1 MPRGAVWSRILMS
14 SLLMSVGVSTLA
26 FAQENSGTIE
36 TVTVTAEKR
45 TENVQKVPVSIQVLS
60 GHTIEQFHQTDL
72 HSVMNQIPNLF
83 VLQSGVDDVV
93 SIRGFGSGPNNIAFD
108 QEVSIYNDG
117 IYGGRSAQFMEPMF
131 DIDHMEVLRGPQGAL
146 FGKNT
151 AAGAINIV
159 TADPTPNF
167 EAMATASYDF
177 DMSGPQV
184 YGYVAG
190 PIADDLGARLAVK
203 FVDQNGFI
211 KNVATGKEDPHTK
224 MGLGRLTLKWEP
236 TADFDMTGKLEIG
249 DERITGGINVS
260 VPLNQLVN
268 PPSTRYAVN
277 PYIDGLPEE
286 NEVGSTNG
294 SITANYRFD
303 GLTLTSVS
311 GYSSFHTSRLS
322 AYDQTIPNS
331 GGAITSPAFANGFP
345 ENFRQWSEELRLLSP
360 TGQPLEWI
368 VGAYYDGADYKL
380 HQFRDYNGLFG
391 FTGGDE
397 SNFYQHSETVSV
409 FGQATYHVTDDFRLV
424 GSARYSNTTKNARF
438 DEGIVSDIASP
449 IPGGVCPVSG
459 LGGCAAAYTPASG
472 EVSEGSF
479 DPSLSAQFDVRPD
492 IMLYATWA
500 RGSKSGGFV
509 SNTYNQTDAHFAF
522 KPERS
527 TNYEVGM
534 KSELWNDHVQFNVS
548 LFDMTFKNLQESAFD
563 PITQTFI
570 TRNAAAATSR
580 GMETSLTWVPIDSLD
595 LTANA
600 AYLDAKYD
608 NFPGAACLAT
618 DPIAVCN
625 PASPASVAAHNIAG
639 LPLLYASKWTG
650 NFQVHHNMPIGHDLQ
665 IDATFIAALRTSYFD
680 ADNYDPFYGIQ
691 PSYWKFDARVQLSD
705 IGSNWDVAFVGKNLT
720 NKLTVGDALDFPLGV
735 SRGMQWVDEGRSLSI
750 EATYHFH

>member
-1 MPRGAVWSRILMS
+1 MTRRNPRAAVCSRILLQ
-14 SLLMSVGVSTLA
+14 SLLMSVGASTLA
-26 FAQENSGTIE
+26 FAQQNSGTIE

-45 TENVQKVPVSIQVLS
+45 TEDVQKVPVSIQVLS

-72 HSVMNQIPNLF
+72 HSVMNLIPNLF

-151 AAGAINIV
+151 AAGAISIV
-159 TADPTPNF
+159 TANPTPTF
-167 EAMATASYDF
+167 EAAATASYDF

-184 YGYVAG
+184 YGYVSG

-203 FVDQNGFI
+203 FVDQDGYI
-211 KNVATGKEDPHTK
+211 KNLATGKDDPHTK

-236 TADFDMTGKLEIG
+236 TEDFDVTGKLEIG
-249 DERITGGINVS
+249 DERITGGDNVS
-260 VPLNQLVN
+260 VPLTTYVE

-277 PYIDGLPEE
+277 PYINGLPEE

-303 GLTLTSVS
+303 DLTLTSVS

-331 GGAITSPAFANGFP
+331 GGAVTTPAFANGFP

-391 FTGGDE
+391 VFTGSDFT
-397 SNFYQHSETVSV
+397 NFYQHSETVSV

-424 GSARYSNTTKNARF
+424 GSARYSNTAKNARF
-438 DEGIVSDIASP
+438 DEGIAS
-449 IPGGVCPVSG
+449 GVG
-459 LGGCAAAYTPASG
+459 LGGPPAAYTPASG
-472 EVSEGSF
+472 ETSEGSF

-509 SNTYNQTDAHFAF
+509 SNTYNQTDANFTF

-534 KSELWNDHVQFNVS
+534 KSELWDDKVQFNVS

-563 PITQTFI
+563 PVTQTFL

-580 GMETSLTWVPIDSLD
+580 GMESSLTWIPIEPLE
-595 LTANA
+595 LTANV

-618 DPIAVCN
+618 DPISVCN
-625 PASPASVAAHNIAG
+625 PNSPASVAAHNIAG

-650 NFQVHHNMPIGHDLQ
+650 NFQVHHNLPIGHDLQ
-665 IDATFIAALRTSYFD
+665 IDTTLIAALRTSYYSSD
-680 ADNYDPFYGIQ
+680 DYDPFYGLQ
-691 PSYWKFDARVQLSD
+691 PTYWKFDARVQLSD
-705 IGSNWDVAFVGKNLT
+705 VGGNWDVAFVGKNLT

-735 SRGMQWVDEGRSLSI
+735 SRGMQWIDEGRSLSI